1 MSVVSCNLY
10 FDPATEYA
18 VRGLWQRL
26 TDAGLPAKSTVGY
39 PPHITVTAYAT
50 DEPAAT
56 VTELASRLAA
66 IATVQ
71 RPIPLRLEALGVFPE
86 AGVVFLA
93 PRVSRALLEVHRAVF
108 ERLADPGM
116 PALLEDLLLPDRW
129 TPHVTLATRLDDE
142 QTARIV
148 GACVRDWQPIEGAA
162 VGMGLR
168 VVPDVA
174 DTQLLK
180 FGGG

>member
-129 TPHVTLATRLDDE
+129 TPHVTLATHLDAD
-142 QTARIV
+142 QIARIV
-148 GACVRDWQPIEGAA
+148 GARVRDGRSIQGEA
-162 VGMGLR
+162 VGLGLR
-168 VVPDVA
+168 ILPDLVDA
-174 DTQLLK
+174 HRLG
-180 FGGG
+180 FVG